1 VKSNITKLLLGKFRY
16 FIQQQIVKLKHSL
29 WPPVG
34 ELALRVAEKQLFWE
48 PEFPTEFYA
57 KEEL

>member
-1 VKSNITKLLLGKFRY
+1 LGKSRY
-16 FIQQQIVKLKHSL
+16 FIQQQIVKLKLSL

-34 ELALRVAEKQLFWE
+34 ELALRVARKQLFWE

-57 KEEL
+57 KEEF